1 MREVES
7 DASSPSCIVV
17 EAVEP
22 TELTEPTEPADTT
35 LTSFGAAQRSRPP
48 QSITVTN
55 IADAHRT
62 ATPANGNI
70 PGKRDT
76 RSNKSKRG
84 ADCRCGECMMCV
96 IDDGEFHIAQA
107 PAGENTEGLMLWT
120 NTAFRTS

>member
-1 MREVES
+1 MCEVES
-7 DASSPSCIVV
+7 DASSPSGAVV
-17 EAVEP
+17 EPVEP
-22 TELTEPTEPADTT
+22 TEPTEPTDTT
-35 LTSFGAAQRSRPP
+35 LTAFGAPQRARAPESH
-48 QSITVTN
+48 TVTT

-84 ADCRCGECMMCV
+84 ADGRCGESMVCV
-96 IDDGEFHIAQA
+96 IDDGEFHIAQE